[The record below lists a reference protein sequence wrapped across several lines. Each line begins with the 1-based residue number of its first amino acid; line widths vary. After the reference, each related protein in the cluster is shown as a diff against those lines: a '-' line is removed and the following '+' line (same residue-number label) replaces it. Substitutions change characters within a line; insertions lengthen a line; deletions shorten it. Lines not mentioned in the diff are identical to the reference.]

1 MQKVKPGNTPEKVA
15 LINLLLE
22 LINDCSL
29 EQIVNRS
36 NNEENTLDLV
46 FTNDPEVFRD
56 YQSIIMAP
64 VSDHKKASFNIIFTC
79 SLIHRHMHTMMEHF
93 FFKIDIAQY

>member
-15 LINLLLE
+15 LIKLLIE
-22 LINDCSL
+22 LTNNCSL

-36 NNEENTLDLV
+36 NKENTLDLV
-46 FTNDPEVFRD
+46 FTDEAEVFRD

-64 VSDHKKASFNIIFTC
+64 VSYHKKVSFNIIFT
-79 SLIHRHMHTMMEHF
+79 
-93 FFKIDIAQY
+93 